1 MSSHETDEQDGNAVG
16 RKRPSQKLSG
26 SAASA
31 RVVPRPIHI
40 MPPKRDLFGR
50 AELGQLETLGQLQ
63 LWLEPEVF
71 WESFFSA
78 TLQVSKHKTSFDAS
92 LEAAYEYQA
101 TGWAYGRTKWA
112 LTSYDVN

>member
-101 TGWAYGRTKWA
+101 TGGHMDGR
-112 LTSYDVN
+112 SGH